1 MLAGLLLL
9 MCLCLLPCPALA
21 GQWLRGDLHSHSTYS
36 DGDSP
41 PADVVAEA
49 ERLGLDFFALT
60 DHDGSMSGEPL
71 HWSDPGY
78 ASDELVLLYGM
89 EWTTA
94 FGHANVW
101 AAAPF
106 DYAPLW
112 AAHTSRDAAAAAQA
126 AHDGGAL
133 FSINHPQ
140 EFVVCPWSYP
150 VAA

>member
-1 MLAGLLLL
+1 MKNPPPFRHCPELRGYSILLAGLLLL
-9 MCLCLLPCPALA
+9 MCLCLLPCPAQA

-78 ASDELVLLYGM
+78 ASDEVVLLYGM

-94 FGHANVW
+94 LGHANVW
-101 AAAPF
+101 AASPF
-106 DYAPLW
+106 DYGPLW
-112 AAHTSRDAAAAAQA
+112 AAHTK
-126 AHDGGAL
+126 
-133 FSINHPQ
+133 P
-140 EFVVCPWSYP
+140 
-150 VAA
+150 